1 MSLANQQK
9 GGDIMEEKKP
19 FQFKPWMLVAL
30 AVAVLLLVFN
40 FDPVGDTLEK
50 AFGQG
55 ADKWA
60 INIVLV
66 ALIVYT
72 FIKKK

>member
-1 MSLANQQK
+1 MGIK
-9 GGDIMEEKKP
+9 
-19 FQFKPWMLVAL
+19 FKPWMLVAL
-30 AVAVLLLVFN
+30 AVAALLLIFN

-55 ADKWA
+55 AHKWA

>member
-1 MSLANQQK
+1 
-9 GGDIMEEKKP
+9 MEKEKP
-19 FQFKPWMLVAL
+19 FQFKPWMLVVL
-30 AVAVLLLVFN
+30 VVAVLLLVFN
-40 FDPVGDTLEK
+40 FDPVGDILEK
-50 AFGQG
+50 TFGQG
-55 ADKWA
+55 ADRWA

>member
-1 MSLANQQK
+1 MQEN
-9 GGDIMEEKKP
+9 KP
-19 FQFKPWMLVAL
+19 FVFKPWMLISF

-40 FDPVGDTLEK
+40 FDPIGDTLK
-50 AFGQG
+50 NIFGQG

-60 INIVLV
+60 INIVLI

>member
-1 MSLANQQK
+1 MSIIHFNS
-9 GGDIMEEKKP
+9 
-19 FQFKPWMLVAL
+19 FS
-30 AVAVLLLVFN
+30 N
-40 FDPVGDTLEK
+40 FDPVVDTLEK

-55 ADKWA
+55 VDKWA

-66 ALIVYT
+66 ALAVYT